1 MISALLVLGIS
12 VVVGT
17 IAHELSHALALRSF
31 HIPHVVRWFPD
42 RGESGSLS
50 MGLRGR
56 WAMVTYGSVPA
67 TVDPWKLRVAAMMP
81 LTLTLPVIVVY
92 LGLVPVGPIEG
103 NLIVSFAAIGWLACA
118 IPSPADFAIFWHPE
132 ESIDRAT
139 DSTAPTP

>member
-17 IAHELSHALALRSF
+17 IVHELSHAVALRSF
-31 HIPHVVRWFPD
+31 DIPHVVRWFPD
-42 RGESGSLS
+42 RDESGSLS

-67 TVDPWKLRVAAMMP
+67 SVDPWKLQVAAMMP
-81 LTLTLPVIVVY
+81 LTMTVPVIVVY
-92 LGLVPVGPIEG
+92 QGLIPMGAIDG
-103 NLIVSFAAIGWLACA
+103 NLMVSFAIIGWLACA

-132 ESIDRAT
+132 ESIDKAT
-139 DSTAPTP
+139 DTTAPTP